1 MKARTGHISNMSIII
16 REDEELPLIVKLL
29 KKALHDDNLTESE
42 ILIAHELYEDLKE
55 VKWH

>member
-1 MKARTGHISNMSIII
+1 MSIII

-29 KKALHDDNLTESE
+29 KKALLEDNLTESE
-42 ILIAHELYEDLKE
+42 TLIAHELYEDLKE